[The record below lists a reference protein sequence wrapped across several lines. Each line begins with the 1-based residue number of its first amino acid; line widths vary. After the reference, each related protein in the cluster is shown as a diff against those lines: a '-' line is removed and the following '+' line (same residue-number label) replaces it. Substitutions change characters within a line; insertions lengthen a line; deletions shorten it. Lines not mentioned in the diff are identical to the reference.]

1 MSYCHFRC
9 IMYNVKVNFRRMNV
23 VVNILDDV
31 TTESDQSVD
40 SAEGDQ
46 SRLKL
51 SHFLFEFQ
59 DLVYRGQ

>member
-1 MSYCHFRC
+1 
-9 IMYNVKVNFRRMNV
+9 MNV

-31 TTESDQSVD
+31 TTDSDQSVD

-59 DLVYRGQ
+59 DLVYRGQWGNFELRLLLVNINSDV